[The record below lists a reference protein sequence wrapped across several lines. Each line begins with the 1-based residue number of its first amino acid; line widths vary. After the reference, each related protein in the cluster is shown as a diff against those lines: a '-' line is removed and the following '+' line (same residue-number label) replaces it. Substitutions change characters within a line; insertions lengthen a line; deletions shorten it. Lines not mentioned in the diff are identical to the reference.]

1 MRTLKTYRIELV
13 MSDRGDFRKF
23 FPLIADFAEIAK
35 VIPMTRSQRLRLSR
49 LKRGEKYAWNEF
61 EATRIA

>member
-13 MSDRGDFRKF
+13 SVKRGNFRKF
-23 FPLIADFAEIAK
+23 FPLVADFDEMGK
-35 VIPMTRSQRLRLSR
+35 LIPMTRSQSLSLNR